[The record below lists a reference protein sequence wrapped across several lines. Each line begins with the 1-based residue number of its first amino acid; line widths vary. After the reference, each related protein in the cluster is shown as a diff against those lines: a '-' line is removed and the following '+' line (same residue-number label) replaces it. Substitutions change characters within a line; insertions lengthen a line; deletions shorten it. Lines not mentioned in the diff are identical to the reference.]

1 MGEVNREWA
10 DRSPFA
16 WCERIEDETAA
27 SFNREERVEGADF
40 LAEVLKTVDLA
51 KDAGELQNRLRKGLA
66 DLYEHRRY
74 RSHLSDHAPGDNDL
88 VLLIDEAES
97 IVVDLLSGDDDE

>member
-1 MGEVNREWA
+1 MSKVNDEWA
-10 DRSPFA
+10 ERSPFA

-27 SFNREERVEGADF
+27 PFNREERVEGADF

-51 KDAGELQNRLRKGLA
+51 KDNAELLDRLRNGLG

-74 RSHLSDHAPGDNDL
+74 RSHLSEHAPVDDDL
-88 VLLIDEAES
+88 VLLIDEAEA
-97 IVVDLLSGDDDE
+97 IVVDLLAGDDDA